1 MTEIVGHQCV
11 IDEWIEGKYL
21 KIQKQLKM
29 NMNKFRIQVGNMT
42 ENQDKLQADQTFK
55 NKK

>member
-1 MTEIVGHQCV
+1 
-11 IDEWIEGKYL
+11 
-21 KIQKQLKM
+21 M

>member
-1 MTEIVGHQCV
+1 MTKIVGHQRM

-21 KIQKQLKM
+21 KAQKQLKT

-42 ENQDKLQADQTFK
+42 ENQDKLQADQAFK